1 MPSCSIKEKFQ
12 SQELNGQEEFKGSP
26 EGRPVTY
33 EKFKGRGGIGGSG
46 IFGGVGIGA
55 GVVCD
60 SKDHSFYCNF
70 VKFMTVII
78 YLMVLYFILSFVYNF
93 FMTTKMGRRL
103 FGGR

>member
-1 MPSCSIKEKFQ
+1 MGFCNFDIISWKYIMPSCSIKEKFQ
-12 SQELNGQEEFKGSP
+12 SEE
-26 EGRPVTY
+26 
-33 EKFKGRGGIGGSG
+33 FKGRGGIGGSG

-60 SKDHSFYCNF
+60 SKDNSFYCNF

-78 YLMVLYFILSFVYNF
+78 YLVVLFLILSFVYNF
-93 FMTTKMGRRL
+93 FMTTKMGRRM

>member
-12 SQELNGQEEFKGSP
+12 SEELIKGSP

-33 EKFKGRGGIGGSG
+33 EKFKGRGGFGGG
-46 IFGGVGIGA
+46 RLFGGVGIGA
-55 GVVCD
+55 GVLCD
-60 SKDHSFYCNF
+60 SKDNSFYCNF

-78 YLMVLYFILSFVYNF
+78 YLVVLFFILSFVYNF
-93 FMTTKMGRRL
+93 FMTTKMSRRI

>member
-12 SQELNGQEEFKGSP
+12 SEELNGQENFKG
-26 EGRPVTY
+26 
-33 EKFKGRGGIGGSG
+33 GRGGFGGG
-46 IFGGVGIGA
+46 RLFGGVGIGA

-60 SKDHSFYCNF
+60 SKDNSFYCNF

-78 YLMVLYFILSFVYNF
+78 YLVVLYFILSFVYNF
-93 FMTTKMGRRL
+93 FMTTKMGRRM

>member
-1 MPSCSIKEKFQ
+1 MEK
-12 SQELNGQEEFKGSP
+12 NVY
-26 EGRPVTY
+26 EG
-33 EKFKGRGGIGGSG
+33 FKGRGGIGGSG

-60 SKDHSFYCNF
+60 SKETSFYCNF

-78 YLMVLYFILSFVYNF
+78 YLVFLFFILSFVYNF
-93 FMTTKMGRRL
+93 LVTTRIGRRL

>member
-1 MPSCSIKEKFQ
+1 MSTMEK
-12 SQELNGQEEFKGSP
+12 NVH
-26 EGRPVTY
+26 EGY
-33 EKFKGRGGIGGSG
+33 KGRGGIGGSG

-60 SKDHSFYCNF
+60 SKDTSFYCNF

-78 YLMVLYFILSFVYNF
+78 YLVVLFFILSFVYNF
-93 FMTTKMGRRL
+93 FMTTRLGRRL